1 MISAIACYIFTAWC
15 WLKGHTYLNKP
26 KTFSCHQLI
35 KGKNIS
41 ELSATWPIFLILI
54 WKSEIYKTH
63 CWWLTQFHD
72 QKSTNCMMVFN
83 SFLKSNEMVQSL
95 QKLYKNVFHKQQII
109 WSKYLTQ
116 ETVQKRFHMQEI
128 IWSNYLTL
136 KTLQKFFISSK
147 LFDQTIWHKKTAQTF
162 FISSKLLD
170 QTIRHKK
177 LEKKLFSRNA
187 SVWICTFFG

>member
-1 MISAIACYIFTAWC
+1 MISDIACYIFTAWC

-95 QKLYKNVFHKQQII
+95 QKLYKNVFQKQQII

-116 ETVQKRFHMQEI
+116 ETVQKRFSYAGNYLIKLFDTKNFTKVFHKQQI
-128 IWSNYLTL
+128 IWSNYLT
-136 KTLQKFFISSK
+136 Q
-147 LFDQTIWHKKTAQTF
+147 KTAQTF
-162 FISSKLLD
+162 FISSKLFD